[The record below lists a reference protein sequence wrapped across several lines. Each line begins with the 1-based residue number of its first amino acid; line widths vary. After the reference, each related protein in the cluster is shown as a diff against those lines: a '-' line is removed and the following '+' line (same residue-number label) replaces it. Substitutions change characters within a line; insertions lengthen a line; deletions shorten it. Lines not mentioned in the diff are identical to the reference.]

1 MARYLPMPS
10 GEVDDIKAQ
19 YGVMA
24 HAQRLT
30 QPYINAAKH
39 DTLGAQEIVETTT
52 YVLDG
57 GVPNTLV
64 ENSDWI
70 NAGDLDGGD
79 I

>member
-10 GEVDDIKAQ
+10 GEFEDIVAQ
-19 YGVMA
+19 HGVMS

-30 QPYINAAKH
+30 QPYINAARH
-39 DTLGAQEIVETTT
+39 DTLGAQEIVESTT

-57 GVPNTLV
+57 GLPNTLV
-64 ENSDWI
+64 EASDWI

-79 I
+79 V

>member
-1 MARYLPMPS
+1 MARSLPMPS